1 MSNKPQPLLGAIGGV
16 VAGTIVKEAVGAAVD
31 RLAKSPKTSISEK
44 DKAVVAE
51 IVAEEV
57 AKELGSRAQHTTN
70 QEPFY
75 KSRVSIGAI
84 GSIFSGVAILL
95 NLFAAGQFDAT
106 QLGIAMTSIS
116 SGVFALYGRWAAK
129 KPMGE

>member
-1 MSNKPQPLLGAIGGV
+1 MSNKPQPLLGTIGGV

-57 AKELGSRAQHTTN
+57 AKEIGSRAQHTTN

-116 SGVFALYGRWAAK
+116 SGIFALYGRWVAK